1 MEDILHGG
9 GMKHEREQYREPVQ
23 TGIRPT
29 KPFALPPRGARPL
42 LGPEDTL
49 CFAAP
54 LGSSEVTIRAAAR
67 GANKHKTRPRAFGL
81 ALALAAEALGGA
93 AVLAHWTTRQKD
105 LGHGHFETLMA
116 HVLEKWAACV

>member
-1 MEDILHGG
+1 MQPVL
-9 GMKHEREQYREPVQ
+9 KVLFRERGTKDSPA
-23 TGIRPT
+23 TGPANIPGCT
-29 KPFALPPRGARPL
+29 TSSNEVFISVSCSLCGVARL
-42 LGPEDTL
+42 
-49 CFAAP
+49 

-67 GANKHKTRPRAFGL
+67 GANKHKTRPRALGL